1 MSKSR
6 KKEFEK
12 ILKEAGEQASSRAQE
27 AIKRGVTFEYFKNIA
42 DNMVIPEYGSVLAG
56 NVKTNNVKKVSK
68 LKKSK

>member
-27 AIKRGVTFEYFKNIA
+27 AIKRGITFEYFKNIA

-56 NVKTNNVKKVSK
+56 DVKAGNVKKSRKVK
-68 LKKSK
+68 